1 MVRNIIPGRGTS
13 GPPLEFQLAYA
24 TMPEPPHPTS
34 AGRTFDRLV
43 EIMRTL
49 RSPDGCPWDR
59 EQTLS
64 SLRPFLL
71 EETYEV
77 LDAIDRADPKALC
90 DELGDLVFEAIF
102 LAQLCAEENDFTITD
117 ALEAATTKLIRRHP
131 HVFGNHKTDRA
142 AVKTAED
149 VKRRWEEIKA
159 DEQQAAGRQPSLLGG
174 IPATLPA
181 LLRAYRIG
189 RRAATVGFDWEGP
202 VDVMRKVEEELAE
215 VRAAMAESRRDRVE
229 EELGDLLFA
238 VANLARHLGVEPEGA
253 LVDASRK
260 FSERF
265 GALEHR
271 FRERGSA
278 LRDASLEEMEAEWGR
293 VKEELG
299 D

>member
-1 MVRNIIPGRGTS
+1 
-13 GPPLEFQLAYA
+13 
-24 TMPEPPHPTS
+24 MPESLEPPSPTP

-77 LDAIDRADPKALC
+77 LDALDRGDPKALC
-90 DELGDLVFEAIF
+90 DELGDLVFEAVF
-102 LAQLCAEENDFTITD
+102 LAQLCAEENHFTITD

-131 HVFGNHKTDRA
+131 HVFGDHEADRA
-142 AVKTAED
+142 AVKTSED

-159 DEQQAAGRQPSLLGG
+159 DEQQAAGQQPSLLGG

-189 RRAATVGFDWEGP
+189 KRAATVGFDWERPG
-202 VDVMRKVEEELAE
+202 DVMRKVEEELAE
-215 VRAAMAESRRDRVE
+215 VQAAITESRRDRVE

-253 LVDASRK
+253 LGHASRK
-260 FSERF
+260 FSDRF
-265 GALEHR
+265 GTLEQR
-271 FRERGSA
+271 FLARGTA
-278 LRDASLEEMEAEWGR
+278 LRDASLEEMEAEWGQIK
-293 VKEELG
+293 KELQG
-299 D
+299 

>member
-1 MVRNIIPGRGTS
+1 
-13 GPPLEFQLAYA
+13 
-24 TMPEPPHPTS
+24 MPESLEPPSPTP

-77 LDAIDRADPKALC
+77 LDALDRGDPKALC
-90 DELGDLVFEAIF
+90 DELGDLVFEAVF
-102 LAQLCAEENDFTITD
+102 LAQLCAEENHFTITD

-189 RRAATVGFDWEGP
+189 RRAATVGFDWE
-202 VDVMRKVEEELAE
+202 
-215 VRAAMAESRRDRVE
+215 
-229 EELGDLLFA
+229 
-238 VANLARHLGVEPEGA
+238 
-253 LVDASRK
+253 ASR
-260 FSERF
+260 ST
-265 GALEHR
+265 
-271 FRERGSA
+271 
-278 LRDASLEEMEAEWGR
+278 
-293 VKEELG
+293 
-299 D
+299 